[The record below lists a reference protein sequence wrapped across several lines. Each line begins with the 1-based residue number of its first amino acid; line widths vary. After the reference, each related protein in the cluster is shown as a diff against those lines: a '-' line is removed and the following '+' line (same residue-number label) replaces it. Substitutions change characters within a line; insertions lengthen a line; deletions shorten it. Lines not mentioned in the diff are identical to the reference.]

1 MVIGEDDEDVGLGIR
16 REERSAEEKG
26 VKKSG
31 DSHEADPDSVRGEDN
46 FSESQIHKVLTL
58 LLSLLIFF
66 RNGDLSSVAL
76 ETVARITEGTDD
88 HDIGLDCRAAIYG
101 YFSII
106 AARLKNNFP
115 SLNPGKENP

>member
-1 MVIGEDDEDVGLGIR
+1 MIKKAHRVVSMVIGEDDEDVGLGIR

-31 DSHEADPDSVRGEDN
+31 DSHEAAPDSVRGDDN

-66 RNGDLSSVAL
+66 QKWRPQQRS
-76 ETVARITEGTDD
+76 ARDRGA
-88 HDIGLDCRAAIYG
+88 HHGRH
-101 YFSII
+101 
-106 AARLKNNFP
+106 R
-115 SLNPGKENP
+115 